1 MKSSLFIAAL
11 SFRCLKRD
19 LGMTYKKL
27 EIKPAP
33 ATTNQMFR
41 KLLEGAKIQKC
52 LKDKQV
58 ECIYI
63 DEFTINTRHSQFRGW
78 AKRGVKGWVK
88 INKSDFAMSFIW
100 ALSDYQIYGILG
112 VEGSITSEVFKHYII
127 ELVSKRKCTPRR
139 ASEPFVFIWD
149 NSRVHS
155 NELINSFLVKSRLR
169 AISIQQYSPVLN
181 PWEKLINS
189 IKSKIKIM
197 HSEGRQVYFS
207 FNNFA
212 ID

>member
-1 MKSSLFIAAL
+1 MRWDLCTAAQ

-19 LGMTYKKL
+19 LGMAYKRL

-52 LKDKQV
+52 LKDKQI
-58 ECIYI
+58 ECIYV
-63 DEFTINTRHSQFRGW
+63 DEFTVNTRHSQFRGW
-78 AKRGVKGWVK
+78 TKRGVKGWVK

-100 ALSDYQIYGILG
+100 ALSDHQIYGILG
-112 VEGSITSEVFKHYII
+112 VEGSVTSEIFKHYIT
-127 ELVSKRKCTPRR
+127 ELVSKRKCISGST
-139 ASEPFVFIWD
+139 SKPFVFIWD

-155 NELINSFLVKSRLR
+155 NELINNFLANSKLR
-169 AISIQQYSPVLN
+169 AISIPQYSPVLN

-189 IKSKIKIM
+189 IKTKIKLM
-197 HSEGRQVYFS
+197 HSEGR
-207 FNNFA
+207 
-212 ID
+212 